1 MCPGLL
7 CLPSSLP
14 EIFFPQKFTWL
25 VSSHLIMDAPNQ
37 VSVFQKGLLFPFS
50 ESTSITVLS
59 YQPVCFLYDTIQK
72 LLSEIFL
79 SVCSWTQPV
88 SYHRMSATPKQ
99 RLRLVLCP
107 VGLVHHKISTIF
119 FFLSKRALRIPSFI
133 EQNLGKSALIFLM
146 VYLQLCL
153 VICCNWVE
161 ERAYSQTL
169 GYLCN
174 YLIEYMK
181 DL

>member
-1 MCPGLL
+1 MLL
-7 CLPSSLP
+7 FKWFIIAFRVKKKKNWPDLSPCFSLWLR
-14 EIFFPQKFTWL
+14 FQKFFIYHLTDCAPTTL
-25 VSSHLIMDAPNQ
+25 GVFQDFECAQGFCACPPLFLRYSSPQNSHGWFHLISSWMRQ
-37 VSVFQKGLLFPFS
+37 IVSVFQKGLLFPFS

-119 FFLSKRALRIPSFI
+119 FFFK
-133 EQNLGKSALIFLM
+133 
-146 VYLQLCL
+146 
-153 VICCNWVE
+153 
-161 ERAYSQTL
+161 
-169 GYLCN
+169 
-174 YLIEYMK
+174 
-181 DL
+181 